1 MTSVP
6 RQQKSSSE
14 RCRAAG
20 PPFKHRGS
28 YLASALSSQIN
39 LGATSWRFHIFP
51 SFHPSALL
59 PHHSLIIP
67 AIPPPSFPSLSL
79 YPTVLLSSMHPFIHP
94 STQSSNH
101 LSVPI
106 SSSIFPFICQFPTH
120 PSFYPTIIHPS
131 ISIRPSTLP
140 SLYPLIIL
148 STHPSI
154 FPPIHLAFPPK
165 WMFIH
170 HPYFHPPTSL
180 SIYPSFHPAI
190 YTMMLP
196 SFCPSFHSS
205 ISPPTILLSFLH
217 PTVFIHPCVSIHKYL
232 DAYCIS
238 GSVLGT
244 QR

>member
-1 MTSVP
+1 
-6 RQQKSSSE
+6 
-14 RCRAAG
+14 
-20 PPFKHRGS
+20 
-28 YLASALSSQIN
+28 
-39 LGATSWRFHIFP
+39 
-51 SFHPSALL
+51 
-59 PHHSLIIP
+59 
-67 AIPPPSFPSLSL
+67 
-79 YPTVLLSSMHPFIHP
+79 MHPLSHP

-120 PSFYPTIIHPS
+120 PSM
-131 ISIRPSTLP
+131 SIRPST
-140 SLYPLIIL
+140 LYPLIIL

-180 SIYPSFHPAI
+180 STYPSFHPAI

-196 SFCPSFHSS
+196 SFCPSFHPS
-205 ISPPTILLSFLH
+205 ISPPTILLSFFH
-217 PTVFIHPCVSIHKYL
+217 PTVFIHPCFSIHKYL

-244 QR
+244 QKWPACEINEVSSLMQLTFLSRRQVVNKVKKKKESDGC